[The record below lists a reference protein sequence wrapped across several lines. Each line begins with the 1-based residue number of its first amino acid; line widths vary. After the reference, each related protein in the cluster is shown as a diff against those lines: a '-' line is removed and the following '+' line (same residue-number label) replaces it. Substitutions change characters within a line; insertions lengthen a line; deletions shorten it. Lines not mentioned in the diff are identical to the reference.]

1 MSTLLALCPEHDRR
15 GDFVGVKITTFP
27 PPLSFAMKHVP
38 RLHSA
43 SILIIDD
50 CCDTASVLCEL
61 MTLKGYEN
69 VSWTTDSDALTS
81 FCSRNHY
88 ELILLDMHMPA
99 ISGLDVM
106 HYLRHS
112 EHARCIPVIAISG
125 DQRYKLAALEA
136 GACAFLLKP
145 FDYEELEAIVFN
157 ALAARYG
164 SITSR
169 RTVCKE
175 PPRSRM
181 TKGAGSTVF
190 TSSLPPVAS
199 QQYVRIAC

>member
-1 MSTLLALCPEHDRR
+1 MSTLLALCPEYDRR
-15 GDFVGVKITTFP
+15 GDFNGVKITTFP
-27 PPLSFAMKHVP
+27 PPLSFAMKHVL

-61 MTLKGYEN
+61 MALKGYEN

-81 FCSRNHY
+81 LRSGNHY

-99 ISGLDVM
+99 ITGLDVM
-106 HYLRHS
+106 HYLRDS
-112 EHARCIPVIAISG
+112 EHASCLPVIAISG
-125 DQRYKLAALEA
+125 DQRYKLVALEA

-145 FDYEELEAIVFN
+145 FDYDELDATVFN
-157 ALAARYG
+157 ALAMRYK
-164 SITSR
+164 SITR
-169 RTVCKE
+169 PRTACKE

-181 TKGAGSTVF
+181 TKGAGNIVL
-190 TSSLPPVAS
+190 TSSLPPPP
-199 QQYVRIAC
+199 